1 MLSLEN
7 SDEIWRDIPTYEGLY
22 QVSNFGRVKS
32 LGRFG
37 YNLFLGRYWR
47 RERILRP
54 HKHSNGYIDV
64 ELCKDGIKTKFLVHR
79 LVARAFIPNPENKPL
94 VDHIDTDRT
103 NNRAEN
109 LRWVDRFQILH
120 KPLTMAKYRAA
131 MALQRG
137 GKNHK
142 ARSVINL
149 DTNQVFET
157 LTSAALASGVH
168 RETLRRAILHGW
180 KCAGCRWS
188 DFATT

>member
-7 SDEIWRDIPTYEGLY
+7 SDETWRDIPTFEGLY
-22 QVSNFGRVKS
+22 QVSNLGRVKS
-32 LGRFG
+32 LGRPG
-37 YNLFLGRYWR
+37 HSLFFHFWHD
-47 RERILRP
+47 ERILRP
-54 HKHSNGYIDV
+54 HKHRDGYLEA
-64 ELCKDGIKTKFLVHR
+64 ELYKDGIRTRFLIHK
-79 LVARAFIPNPENKPL
+79 LVARAFIPNPENKREIA
-94 VDHIDTDRT
+94 HINSIKTD
-103 NNRAEN
+103 NRVEN
-109 LRWVDRFQILH
+109 LCWVSRYEIMH
-120 KPLTMAKYRAA
+120 NPLTVAHHRAA

>member
-7 SDEIWRDIPTYEGLY
+7 SDEIWRDIPTFEGLY

-54 HKHSNGYIDV
+54 HKHVQGYIDV

-79 LVARAFIPNPENKPL
+79 LVARAFIPNPENKREIA
-94 VDHIDTDRT
+94 HINSIKTD
-103 NNRAEN
+103 NRVEN
-109 LRWVDRFQILH
+109 LCWVSRYEIMH
-120 KPLTMAKYRAA
+120 NPLTVAHHRAA